1 MKEIVVKKTQ
11 EINEA
16 EWEQITAGFNEEFKK
31 EKKPAEL
38 IRYYKANAC
47 GYSYHGMAKDDN
59 GVIAGFSSIMPFTYK
74 DTGGNEFLTGLSGS
88 TFVKKE
94 FRNDI
99 FVFNDIYKSLRTACV
114 KDGITAILGVPNKN
128 SFKYLIKLLRFSF
141 LYNLPY
147 YALPV
152 KVSAVLSKKL
162 PGIINTVCFAFVWLY
177 VKLVQLVSLVYNPV
191 EKKSNYTISFS
202 PEAYGQRF
210 NEAYTTTSNK
220 QFRFTYRIFNE
231 RNMNIAY
238 LFHFTQHGQRTLRA
252 LGKAVNHIITKEKI
266 DLIIFVG
273 RLDMAQPLLLK
284 LPENKQPQPLPLTV
298 DVLLPETDTRYAK
311 MKEGIN
317 WNFGLMNFDVR

>member
-47 GYSYHGMAKDDN
+47 GYAYHGMARDEN
-59 GVIAGFSSIMPFTYK
+59 GEIAGFSSIMPFIYK
-74 DTGGNEFLTGLSGS
+74 DTDGNEFLTGLSGS

-99 FVFNDIYKSLRTACV
+99 FVFNDIYKGLRKACV

-162 PGIINTVCFAFVWLY
+162 PGIVNTVYLAFVWLY

-191 EKKSNYTISFS
+191 EMKSNYTISFS
-202 PEAYGQRF
+202 PEAYSQRF
-210 NEAYTTTSNK
+210 NEAYTTVTGK
-220 QFRFTYRIFNE
+220 QYSFTYRLYNE

-238 LFHFTQHGQRTLRA
+238 LFHFTQSGERTLRA
-252 LGKAVNHIITKEKI
+252 LAKAVNHIITKEKI